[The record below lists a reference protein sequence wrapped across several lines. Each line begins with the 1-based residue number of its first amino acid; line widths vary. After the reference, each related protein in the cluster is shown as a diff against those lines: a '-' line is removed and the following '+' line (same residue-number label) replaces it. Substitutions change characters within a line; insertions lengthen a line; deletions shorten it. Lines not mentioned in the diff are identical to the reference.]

1 MFRIQS
7 FTCCLTFW
15 EANITKM
22 VYMIEGTS
30 KNVEKY
36 AQQEKRQHV
45 KLSTVPEEH
54 ADDEDAVFICG
65 VTEKVSEALDAL
77 QSLKDGTV

>member
-1 MFRIQS
+1 
-7 FTCCLTFW
+7 
-15 EANITKM
+15 
-22 VYMIEGTS
+22 MIEGTS
-30 KNVEKY
+30 NNVEKY

-54 ADDEDAVFICG
+54 TDDKDAVFICG

-77 QSLKDGTV
+77 